1 MNPQAAVALQ
11 FFNSAGTIAG
21 IAEGAKIVA
30 HTMLVSPAARL
41 RYLTA
46 KLG

>member
-30 HTMLVSPAARL
+30 YTLLLSLGARL
-41 RYLTA
+41 RYFTA